1 MRLTLPCQKQ
11 VVIRRAHWSLWIRI
25 RLACLCQRRPV
36 LLQQSARHSR
46 GRATHRQS
54 LRAIHAELHPPQLRE
69 GHSLEGLQLLLLR
82 IILEGLPLALAL
94 LVRLALRNR
103 LARAVTA
110 PLALDE
116 HRVLV
121 LSLLLQIG
129 ARELAALLLGVEGE
143 RRQLGFAQ
151 SDALRESAQL
161 SAGLMV
167 LLLVL
172 LVLVPVLVLLGL
184 GRGLDLLHGLL
195 AELLDELARHRV
207 VASVGPLAPCP
218 LYGREASGW

>member
-1 MRLTLPCQKQ
+1 M
-11 VVIRRAHWSLWIRI
+11 
-25 RLACLCQRRPV
+25 
-36 LLQQSARHSR
+36 LQQTARHSR

-54 LRAIHAELHPPQLRE
+54 LRAIHAELYPPQLRE

-82 IILEGLPLALAL
+82 IILEGFPLALAL